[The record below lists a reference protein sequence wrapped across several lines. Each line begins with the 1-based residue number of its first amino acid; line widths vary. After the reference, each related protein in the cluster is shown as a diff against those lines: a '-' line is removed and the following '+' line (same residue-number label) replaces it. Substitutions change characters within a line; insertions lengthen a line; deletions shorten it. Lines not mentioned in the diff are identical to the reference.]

1 MQLILRRGNLKTNR
15 WCTIPEVTVRTALAA
30 LLTVSF
36 LSSAFS
42 QGMSY
47 AEFGLY
53 DTDLLPPSF
62 FKANR
67 EKLLHAIGDS
77 ALAVFY
83 SAPEHTRIND
93 TEFKYRQDNDF
104 FYLTGCNQPNSFL
117 LLSSKPFEVSDT
129 SGKHN
134 VREVLFVDERNP
146 ARETWNGRQLG
157 PYGAI
162 RVLGFES
169 SLPNSDVEKTLGK
182 IVFNAKEA
190 YFPLEPPQ
198 AEGKLADFVRTV
210 GNFERGLQHGGRVG
224 IRNPIPL
231 VRQMR
236 EVKSPEE
243 LRLIRRAVDIS
254 MDGHRQMMKSCKPGI
269 YEYQLQAV
277 FEYVTGSQGAEYMAY
292 PCIVGSN
299 ENSVILHY
307 GSNRRRF
314 GSGEVIVADCGA
326 EYHNYASDITRTI
339 PVGGKFTPPQRQ
351 IYDIVLSAQ
360 EKSMDLMKPG
370 VNYYAIVNKKAI
382 EVVRDG
388 LLKLGII
395 KDSADYR
402 KYFMHGVGHPVGLD
416 VHDVSLTGVLRAG
429 EVWTVE
435 PGIYIPAH
443 SDGVD
448 PKYWNIGVRLED
460 DVLVTESGYELLTK
474 DLPRDPDAVER
485 LMKEPG
491 IGALPM
497 K

>member
-1 MQLILRRGNLKTNR
+1 LKTNLSS
-15 WCTIPEVTVRTALAA
+15 TNATLPVKAVFAV
-30 LLTVSF
+30 LLTCCP
-36 LSSAFS
+36 LLSAFA
-42 QGMSY
+42 QGTTYSEY
-47 AEFGLY
+47 GLY
-53 DTDLLPPSF
+53 DTDAPPPSF

-67 EKLLHAIGDS
+67 EKMLRAIGDT
-77 ALAVFY
+77 AIAVFY

-104 FYLTGCNQPNSFL
+104 FYLTGCNQPNSLL
-117 LLSSKPFEVSDT
+117 LLSSKPFEVTDT
-129 SGKHN
+129 SGKHS
-134 VREVLFVDERNP
+134 VHEVLFVDERNP
-146 ARETWNGRQLG
+146 AQETWTGRQLG

-162 RVLGFES
+162 HALGFES
-169 SLPNSDVEKTLGK
+169 ALPNSDVEKTLGK
-182 IVFNAKEA
+182 IVFSAKDA
-190 YFPLEPPQ
+190 YFPMEPPQ
-198 AEGKLADFVRTV
+198 AEGKLAEFARTV
-210 GNFERGLQHGGRVG
+210 GTYERTLQHWGRVG

-243 LRLIRRAVDIS
+243 LRLIKRAVDIS
-254 MDGHRQMMKSCKPGI
+254 LDGHRQMMKSCKPGM

-307 GSNRRRF
+307 ESNRRRL
-314 GSGEVIVADCGA
+314 GAGEVIVADCGA

-339 PVGGKFTPPQRQ
+339 PVGGKFTPAQRQ
-351 IYDIVLSAQ
+351 IYDLVLNAQ
-360 EKSMDLMKPG
+360 NKAMDLMKPG
-370 VNYYAIVNKKAI
+370 VNYYAVVNMKAI
-382 EVVRDG
+382 EVIRGG

-395 KDSADYR
+395 KDSAGYR

-416 VHDVSLTGVLRAG
+416 VHDVSVTGVLKAG

-443 SDGVD
+443 SEGVD

-460 DVLVTESGYELLTK
+460 DVLVTENGYELLSK

-491 IGALPM
+491 IGAVPV

>member
-1 MQLILRRGNLKTNR
+1 MKTNR
-15 WCTIPEVTVRTALAA
+15 SSTYAKMPVRTALAVI
-30 LLTVSF
+30 LTAWSVSF
-36 LSSAFS
+36 AFS
-42 QGMSY
+42 QATGY
-47 AEFGLY
+47 PEYGLY

-67 EKLLHAIGDS
+67 EKLLRAIGDS

-104 FYLTGCNQPNSFL
+104 FYLTGCNQPNSLL
-117 LLSSKPFEVSDT
+117 LLSSRPFEVSDT
-129 SGKHN
+129 SGKHS
-134 VREVLFVDERNP
+134 VREILFVEERNP
-146 ARETWNGRQLG
+146 ARETWTGRQLG

-162 RVLGFES
+162 TVLGFES
-169 SLPNSDVEKTLGK
+169 ALPNSVIEKTLGK
-182 IVFNAKEA
+182 IIPNTKEA
-190 YFPLEPPQ
+190 YFPLEPSQ
-198 AEGKLADFVRTV
+198 AEGKLAEFVRTV
-210 GNFERGLQHGGRVG
+210 ENYERLLQHWGRVG
-224 IRNPIPL
+224 IRNPVPL

-254 MDGHRQMMKSCKPGI
+254 MDGHRQMLKSCKPGM
-269 YEYQLQAV
+269 YEYQLQAL
-277 FEYVTGSQGAEYMAY
+277 FEYVTVSQGAEYMAY

-307 GSNRRRF
+307 ESNRRRL
-314 GSGEVIVADCGA
+314 GAGEVIVADCGA

-339 PVGGKFTPPQRQ
+339 PVGGKFTAPQRQ

-382 EVVRDG
+382 DVVRDG

-416 VHDVSLTGVLRAG
+416 VHDVSLTGVLKAG

-443 SDGVD
+443 SEGVD

-460 DVLVTESGYELLTK
+460 DVLVTENGYELLTK

-491 IGALPM
+491 IGALPV